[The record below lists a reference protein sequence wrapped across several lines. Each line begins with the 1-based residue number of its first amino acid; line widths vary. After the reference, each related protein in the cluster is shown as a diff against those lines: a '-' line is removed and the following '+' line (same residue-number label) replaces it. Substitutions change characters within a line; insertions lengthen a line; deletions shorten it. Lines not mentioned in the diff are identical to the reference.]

1 MGCSD
6 LMPGVSGGTIALIL
20 GIYKKIILSINAIS
34 IKNIKTLPLDLFWKK
49 INGNFLLI
57 LFSGILSAVFAFSF
71 IIDFLINTYPIFL
84 WSFFLGILVTSLFIL
99 KKLVNDWSYFNVGLL
114 ILGSVISFFLTQISP
129 KDNEI
134 GLIYLFF
141 CGFVGIIAMILPG
154 ISGAYVLLILG
165 AYKNVLNLIK
175 IAIKSLISFDLNI
188 LIPTCTRLFI
198 FGLGTL
204 IGLRVFSSILKW
216 LLDNENDKTMS
227 ILIGLMIGGIHKLW
241 PWQEVINVTIGDQNK
256 LFFRPISPL
265 NYPEDANLLW
275 AVILFLFG
283 SGVVW
288 ILDRLKEKKI

>member
-1 MGCSD
+1 MCIRD
-6 LMPGVSGGTIALIL
+6 R
-20 GIYKKIILSINAIS
+20 
-34 IKNIKTLPLDLFWKK
+34 PLDLFWKK
-49 INGNFLLI
+49 INGNFLLT

-99 KKLVNDWSYFNVGLL
+99 KKLVNDWSYLNVGLL

-175 IAIKSLISFDLNI
+175 LAIKSLISFDLNI

-227 ILIGLMIGGIHKLW
+227 ILIGLMIGGIYKLW
-241 PWQEVINVTIGDQNK
+241 PWQEVFNVTIGDQNK
-256 LFFRPISPL
+256 SFFRPISPL

-275 AVILFLFG
+275 AAILFLFG

-288 ILDRLKEKKI
+288 ILDSLKEKKI

>member
-99 KKLVNDWSYFNVGLL
+99 KKLVNDWSYLNIGLL

-165 AYKNVLNLIK
+165 AYKTILNLIK